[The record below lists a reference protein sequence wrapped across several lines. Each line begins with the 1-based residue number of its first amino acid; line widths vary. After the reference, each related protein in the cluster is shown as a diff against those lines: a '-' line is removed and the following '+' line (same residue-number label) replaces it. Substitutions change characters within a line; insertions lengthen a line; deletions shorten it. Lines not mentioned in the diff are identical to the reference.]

1 MNFEFDETNRFVVS
15 VNISREKGTSK
26 TPEEEIELNEYGVVG
41 DAHSGSWHRQISLL
55 AQEDIDRF
63 SFLDAEGRKFL
74 PGEFAENITTKGI
87 DFKKVA
93 ILDRLKIGETE
104 LEISQIGK
112 SCHGDGCAIFVEVGK
127 CVMPKSGIFA
137 RVIKGGTIKKN
148 DKIEYFPRPLKIKI
162 ITLSDRATKGEYED
176 KSGPTIID
184 LLKEFF
190 NEKRWHVEYEYK
202 LIPDDKILLIEELQ
216 KSVSENADIIFTTG
230 GTGIGPRDFTP
241 DVVEN
246 FADKIIPGIMENIR
260 LKYYEKIP
268 SSILSRSIAAVKNQ
282 TLIFALPGSVK
293 AVKDYIGEITKIL
306 EHAILMLHGL
316 GH

>member
-1 MNFEFDETNRFVVS
+1 MNFEFDEKNKFVVS
-15 VNISREKGTSK
+15 VNISKEKGTSK
-26 TPEEEIELNEYGVVG
+26 TPEEKIELNEFGVIG
-41 DAHSGSWHRQISLL
+41 DAHSGSWHRQLSLL

-63 SFLDAEGRKFL
+63 SFLDANGRKFL

-87 DFKKVA
+87 DFKKVS
-93 ILDRLKIGETE
+93 ILDRLKINEVE

-112 SCHGDGCAIFVEVGK
+112 NCHGDGCAIFVEVGK
-127 CVMPKSGIFA
+127 CVMPKSGVFA
-137 RVIKGGTIKKN
+137 RVIKSGTIKKN
-148 DKIEYFPRPLKIKI
+148 DKIEYFPRLLKIKI
-162 ITLSDRATKGEYED
+162 ITLSDRAYKGEYED

-190 NEKRWHVEYEYK
+190 SDKRWHIEYEYK
-202 LIPDDKILLIEELQ
+202 LIPDDRNLLEDELK
-216 KSVSENADIIFTTG
+216 KSIYENIDIIFTTG
-230 GTGIGPRDFTP
+230 GTGISPRDITP
-241 DVVEN
+241 EVIEK
-246 FADKIIPGIMENIR
+246 FSDKIIPGIMENIR

-268 SSILSRSIAAVKNQ
+268 SSILSRSIAAVKNK

-293 AVKDYIGEITKIL
+293 AINDYLSEITKIL